1 MGWRLW
7 LRGRSWNNDPN
18 SVELAGLLGEAAMDA
33 ASGTGSAKKENEML
47 KLLIRADWR
56 KAEAGD
62 RIIHALS
69 LVKLAFGSSDEYRHA
84 KDIAERFYINI
95 GKW

>member
-1 MGWRLW
+1 
-7 LRGRSWNNDPN
+7 
-18 SVELAGLLGEAAMDA
+18 
-33 ASGTGSAKKENEML
+33 ML
-47 KLLIRADWR
+47 KFLIGSKWN

-69 LVKLAFGSSDEYRHA
+69 LVKLTFGTSDEYHHA
-84 KDIAERFYINI
+84 KIIAERFYMDI